1 MPLPDIHQQLPALQ
15 EWIKQHLPQLGSLQN
30 ISSITGGYSNLTFR
44 ITIENRNYILRMPP
58 PGASV
63 KTAHDMG
70 REFRVLTALRPHY
83 PLVPEPLS
91 YCDDTAILGAPFYIM
106 QELQGVILRPGMK
119 RLAELSPETFTEL
132 SQRLIENLASL
143 HAIDIHTT
151 GLIQLGKP
159 EGYVQRQVTG
169 WTQRYFQSETD
180 VLHDMNGLA
189 DWLARQQPQS
199 QAASL
204 LHNDYKY
211 DNVLMD
217 VETLSTITGVL
228 DWEMATIG
236 DPLMDLGA
244 ALAYWFEADD
254 PVAFRAY
261 NISWLP
267 GNFSRQ
273 ACADLYAERSGRDLR
288 DLLFYYVFGLF
299 KNAVIAQ
306 QIYFRWKQGLHRDNR
321 FEALL
326 QLVQSLGRHGVQ
338 TLEKNR
344 IS

>member
-15 EWIKQHLPQLGSLQN
+15 EWIKQHLPQLGTLQN

-70 REFRVLTALRPHY
+70 REFRVLTALRSHY

-189 DWLARQQPQS
+189 DWLARQQLQS